1 MGLNYQRQNIMN
13 KYTKMFA
20 LVGAALLLGACQEE
34 LIAPEA
40 VVVPGNEIQFGAS
53 ACFEAGNEETRTI
66 YGDAVV
72 GENGVGLIE
81 VEWVPGTDRI
91 DIACPQAVGSTNS
104 EYTVMENN
112 RETNGTTAD
121 NFSSTT
127 LARISSVGLQWSTS
141 ETHNF
146 YAVYPSAA
154 QIGEKLE
161 GKLPADVTL
170 GIDPKTGILS
180 GFVPVDQSPADMPA
194 KGTTSTGRSGY
205 KIDPDMTYAYMVANK
220 THTKGQD
227 ANIGLQFASQV
238 TALEFEIVANQI
250 TQSDGDAGTI
260 KVLGMQLFSAK
271 NKPIAGDFK
280 IDVASKAFTP
290 TEKSGYEK
298 LYVEFGDGLTLAK
311 EEAIQYTFF
320 LLPDADIVEGTGDL
334 CLTVIYT
341 SGSSPFT
348 KTATI
353 SAEIVCKKKY
363 FFKNVLLPQ
372 VDLTQSGSSWFS
384 ALNPATYISQ
394 LSLPVAGNAF
404 SYLYAKQSTDLTG
417 ENSPEF
423 YCQQVKDYKELW
435 SLGVRGFEFKTS
447 YNSSTNSDGTGNS
460 LGGEYFVCKGME
472 MNTARVGTDAPTFES
487 AFKDLYNYLK
497 QNKGETLII
506 VATYQSHGD
515 GDGPYSP
522 AAYVADLE
530 QYLNEFFEYAQGLD
544 ANIKSKGDLF
554 VKLGTQSTVGD
565 LQNKIAIVVRPYDAD
580 YMKFVGQDPDDVVL
594 TDWSDHVALVHDWGT
609 SIDQWDKRYAGVY
622 CQGEYTYSNSN
633 KSVIEDN
640 LWLGMSSSSS
650 SYSSLVEKAAG
661 TWPTAS
667 RTYYR
672 TMDDNAYAV
681 WVQCWERIFPT
692 DMFEWTGLSDEYGPG
707 AFQRADA
714 HLWIKWPGS
723 LTEKKAMIAETL
735 TASRATIGNASST
748 TLYINSLSG
757 FFATTNL
764 RNSLI
769 PFRSEY
775 SYKLGSGTTD
785 NNATFNFPS
794 LTKGQGGDWASC
806 AAEMNYTLSKDLE
819 NTIAQGPLGLIM
831 FDYIG
836 AESSDFQKISGVTKG
851 VTDQTASDAS
861 KALPLQIMLNN
872 FKFPLATKVS
882 ATSLDD
888 DNTSTGQG
896 EGSGGAE

>member
-1 MGLNYQRQNIMN
+1 MN

-72 GENGVGLIE
+72 GENGMGLIE

-104 EYTVMENN
+104 EYMVMENN
-112 RETNGTTAD
+112 GETNGTTAD
-121 NFSSTT
+121 NFSSST
-127 LARISSVGLQWSTS
+127 LTRISPVGLQWSTS

-146 YAVYPSAA
+146 YAAYPSAA
-154 QIGEKLE
+154 QIGKKLE
-161 GKLPADVTL
+161 GKLPADVNL
-170 GIDPKTGILS
+170 GIDPQTGILS
-180 GFVPVDQSPADMPA
+180 GFVPVDQSPAAMPA
-194 KGTTSTGRSGY
+194 KGKTSTGRSGY
-205 KIDPDMTYAYMVANK
+205 KVDPDMTYAYMVANK
-220 THTKGQD
+220 THTKGQE
-227 ANIGLQFASQV
+227 ANIGLQFTSQV

-250 TQSDGDAGTI
+250 TQSSGDAGTI
-260 KVLGMQLFSAK
+260 KVLGMQLFSSK

-280 IDVASKAFTP
+280 INVATKEFTP
-290 TEKSGYEK
+290 TTRSGYDK
-298 LYVEFGDGLTLAK
+298 LYVEFGDGLTLSQN
-311 EEAIQYTFF
+311 EAIQNTFF
-320 LLPDADIVEGTGDL
+320 LLPETDIEKGTGDL
-334 CLTVIYT
+334 RLTVIYT

-363 FFKNVLLPQ
+363 FFKNVMLPQ

-394 LSLPVAGNAF
+394 LSIPVAGNAF
-404 SYLYAKQSTDLTG
+404 SYLYAKQTGLTG

-435 SLGVRGFEFKTS
+435 NLGVRGFEFKTS
-447 YNSSTNSDGTGNS
+447 YNSSSTVS
-460 LGGEYFVCKGME
+460 LGGEYFVCKGQE
-472 MNTARVGTDAPTFES
+472 IGNNDVSGAPTFDS
-487 AFKDLYNYLK
+487 AFKDLYGFLK
-497 QNKGETLII
+497 QNPGETLVI
-506 VATYQSHGD
+506 VATYQSHGESD
-515 GDGPYSP
+515 AAYSP

-530 QYLNEFFEYAQGLD
+530 QYLDEFFAYAQGQD
-544 ANIKSKGDLF
+544 ASIESKDDLF

-580 YMKFVGQDPDDVVL
+580 YVKHVKKDPSDVTL
-594 TDWSDHVALVHDWGT
+594 STDWSGHVALVHDWGT

-622 CQGEYTYSNSN
+622 CQGEYTYDNSG

-672 TMDDNAYAV
+672 TMDGNASAV

-692 DMFEWTGLSDEYGPG
+692 DMFEWTGLSDGYYIYEDG
-707 AFQRADA
+707 AWVPSSHTA

-735 TASRATIGNASST
+735 TKSRGTIGDVTST

-775 SYKLGSGTTD
+775 SHRFGSTGASEAAFD
-785 NNATFNFPS
+785 FPS
-794 LTKGQGGDWASC
+794 ITKGQGGDWASC
-806 AAEMNYTLSKDLE
+806 AAEMNYTLSNELE
-819 NTIAQGPLGLIM
+819 NTTAQGPLGLIM

-836 AESSDFQKISGVTKG
+836 AESSDFENISAVTRGVTA
-851 VTDQTASDAS
+851 QSASDAS

-882 ATSLDD
+882 TASVDD
-888 DNTSTGQG
+888 DNTSTDQG
-896 EGSGGAE
+896 EGSGSAE

>member
-72 GENGVGLIE
+72 DENGMGLIE

-104 EYTVMENN
+104 EYMVMENN
-112 RETNGTTAD
+112 GETNGTTAD

-127 LARISSVGLQWSTS
+127 LTRISPVGLQWSTS

-146 YAVYPSAA
+146 YAAYPSAA
-154 QIGEKLE
+154 QIGKKLE
-161 GKLPADVTL
+161 GKLPADVNL
-170 GIDPKTGILS
+170 GIDPQTGILS
-180 GFVPVDQSPADMPA
+180 GFVPVEQSPADMPA

-227 ANIGLQFASQV
+227 ANIGLLFASQV

-250 TQSDGDAGTI
+250 TQSGGEAGTI

-290 TEKSGYEK
+290 TTKSGYEK
-298 LYVEFGDGLTLAK
+298 LYVEFGDGLTLAQD
-311 EEAIQYTFF
+311 EAIQYTFF

-334 CLTVIYT
+334 SLTVIYT

-394 LSLPVAGNAF
+394 LSIPVAGNAF

-423 YCQQVKDYKELW
+423 YCQQVKDYTELW

-447 YNSSTNSDGTGNS
+447 YNSSTNS

-472 MNTARVGTDAPTFES
+472 MNPARVGADAPTFDS
-487 AFKDLYNYLK
+487 AFKDLYSYLK
-497 QNKGETLII
+497 QNPGETLII

-515 GDGPYSP
+515 GDAVYSP

-530 QYLNEFFEYAQGLD
+530 QYLGEFFTYAQGQD
-544 ANIKSKGDLF
+544 ANIKSKDDLF
-554 VKLGTQSTVGD
+554 VKLGTQSTVAD

-580 YMKFVGQDPDDVVL
+580 YMKFLGKDPADVVL
-594 TDWSDHVALVHDWGT
+594 TDNWSGHVALVHDWGT

-672 TMDDNAYAV
+672 TMDGNASAV

-692 DMFEWTGLSDEYGPG
+692 DMIEWTGLSDGYAIYEDGDWYPTNHT
-707 AFQRADA
+707 AY
-714 HLWIKWPGS
+714 LWIKWPGS

-735 TASRATIGNASST
+735 TKSRGTIGDASST

-775 SYKLGSGTTD
+775 SHRFGSTGVSDAIFKL
-785 NNATFNFPS
+785 PS
-794 LTKGQGGDWASC
+794 VTKGQGGDWASC
-806 AAEMNYTLSKDLE
+806 AAEMNYTLSNELD
-819 NTIAQGPLGLIM
+819 NTTAQGPLGLIM

-836 AESSDFQKISGVTKG
+836 AESSDFENISAVTRG
-851 VTDQTASDAS
+851 VTDQSASVAS